1 MTDLKDYNAST
12 AQTKI
17 NKIIKISKNLKMYFK
32 KL

>member
-1 MTDLKDYNAST
+1 MTDLKGYNAST

-17 NKIIKISKNLKMYFK
+17 NKIIKMPKNLKVHFK